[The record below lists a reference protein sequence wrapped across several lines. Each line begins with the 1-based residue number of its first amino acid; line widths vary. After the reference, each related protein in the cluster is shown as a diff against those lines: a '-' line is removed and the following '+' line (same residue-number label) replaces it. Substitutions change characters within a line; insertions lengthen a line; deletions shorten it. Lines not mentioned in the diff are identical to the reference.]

1 VAINRNL
8 TLLRSCFNWAIHPGG
23 YLTSTPFKIGPVT
36 IVRRFPEL
44 ARERRLEPGEEAR
57 LLAACGP
64 HLRAMVEA
72 ALETACR
79 LGELLSLQ
87 WRQVRWTQNE
97 IHLPAGK
104 TKSRRTRIV
113 PISQRLHAML
123 EMRRHDPDGEVLG
136 PDAYVFGNVL
146 GERVKSIKTAWRLT
160 CARAQITGLH
170 FHDLRREAA
179 SRLLEGDVPEHYVQ
193 EVLGHANLSTT
204 SRYLATTRQ
213 GLHQAMERYE
223 QRVQTRAN
231 LSETRGSQR
240 PSPAEERDTKAPETG
255 LDRDPA

>member
-1 VAINRNL
+1 
-8 TLLRSCFNWAIHPGG
+8 
-23 YLTSTPFKIGPVT
+23 
-36 IVRRFPEL
+36 
-44 ARERRLEPGEEAR
+44 
-57 LLAACGP
+57 
-64 HLRAMVEA
+64 MVEA

-123 EMRRHDPDGEVLG
+123 EMRRHDPDSEVLG
-136 PDAYVFGNVL
+136 PDAYVFGNAL

-193 EVLGHANLSTT
+193 AVLGHADLSTT
-204 SRYLATTRQ
+204 STYLATTRK
-213 GLHQAMERYE
+213 GLHQVLRRYKER
-223 QRVQTRAN
+223 RVQTRAN
-231 LSETRGSQR
+231 LSETRGTQR

-255 LDRDPA
+255 LGREPA